1 LGFIEL
7 PFHTKIHFGKFT
19 AQFNKKTIKN
29 LGKIEDVTP
38 KKFQPLFPALIF
50 SGSAFYFCPLLI
62 KLSARQKQERSGHM
76 DDYPLATFDLKFKR
90 QGIRYLCGVDEAGRG
105 PLAGP
110 VVAAAV
116 ILPYEPI
123 RAINDSKKLA
133 EKRRNFLNDLIRERA
148 IAFGIGLAS
157 VEEIDRLNI
166 LQATF
171 LAMQRAVR
179 QLALPPEYILVD
191 GRDFPSLT
199 HELAD
204 GPIKGS
210 PLIKGDGTSQVV
222 AAASILAKVFRDA
235 LMRNYDREFPQYGF
249 ARHKGYGTKE
259 HRQKIAELGPCPL
272 HRKKFIQN
280 ILAQSR
286 QKSLF

>member
-1 LGFIEL
+1 
-7 PFHTKIHFGKFT
+7 
-19 AQFNKKTIKN
+19 
-29 LGKIEDVTP
+29 
-38 KKFQPLFPALIF
+38 
-50 SGSAFYFCPLLI
+50 
-62 KLSARQKQERSGHM
+62 M
-76 DDYPLATFDLKFKR
+76 DDYALATFDLKFKK

-123 RAINDSKKLA
+123 QAINDSKKLP
-133 EKRRNFLNDLIRERA
+133 EKRRIFLNDLIRERA
-148 IAFGIGLAS
+148 ITYGIGLAS

-166 LQATF
+166 LRATF
-171 LAMQRAVR
+171 LAMQRAVQ

-191 GRDFPSLT
+191 GRDFPPLT
-199 HELAD
+199 HD
-204 GPIKGS
+204 HSNGSIKGS
-210 PLIKGDGTSQVV
+210 ALIKGDGTSQVV

-235 LMRNYDREFPQYGF
+235 LMQDYDREFPQYGF

-259 HRQKIAELGPCPL
+259 HRQKIVEFGPCPL
-272 HRKKFIQN
+272 HRKKFIQH

-286 QKSLF
+286 QTSLF

>member
-1 LGFIEL
+1 
-7 PFHTKIHFGKFT
+7 
-19 AQFNKKTIKN
+19 
-29 LGKIEDVTP
+29 
-38 KKFQPLFPALIF
+38 
-50 SGSAFYFCPLLI
+50 
-62 KLSARQKQERSGHM
+62 M
-76 DDYPLATFDLKFKR
+76 DDYPLATFDLKFKK

-123 RAINDSKKLA
+123 QAINDSKKLS

-148 IAFGIGLAS
+148 IAYGIGLAS
-157 VEEIDRLNI
+157 VEEIDQLNI
-166 LQATF
+166 LRATF
-171 LAMQRAVR
+171 LAMQRAVQ

-191 GRDFPSLT
+191 GRDFPPLRHDHSN
-199 HELAD
+199 

-210 PLIKGDGTSQVV
+210 ALIKGDGTSQVV

-235 LMRNYDREFPQYGF
+235 LMQDYDREFPQYGF

-259 HRQKIAELGPCPL
+259 HRQKIVEFGPCPL
-272 HRKKFIQN
+272 HRKKFIQHV
-280 ILAQSR
+280 LAQSR
-286 QKSLF
+286 QTSLFK